1 MHIIYIYTLYIQ
13 TYISSHMLIITS
25 IQKHCPP
32 MRSKKIHHVL
42 LQVLEASA
50 SEEASGENN
59 ANTVRKPGADRLE
72 RCVFLGGWACLKM
85 VKYIYIYRYIYTQS
99 IYTIK
104 PSYRDS
110 V

>member
-1 MHIIYIYTLYIQ
+1 
-13 TYISSHMLIITS
+13 
-25 IQKHCPP
+25 
-32 MRSKKIHHVL
+32 VL

-85 VKYIYIYRYIYTQS
+85 VKYIYIGIYIHKAFTPSNHHTGIQS
-99 IYTIK
+99 EN
-104 PSYRDS
+104 SERL
-110 V
+110 